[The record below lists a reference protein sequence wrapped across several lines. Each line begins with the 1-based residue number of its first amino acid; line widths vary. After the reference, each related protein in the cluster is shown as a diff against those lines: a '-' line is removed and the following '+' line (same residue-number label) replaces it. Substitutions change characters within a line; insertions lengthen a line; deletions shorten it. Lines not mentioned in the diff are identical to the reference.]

1 MKSNSNPE
9 KRNSKLS
16 INVNIFEVAQ
26 RMSNLSTLILYPMAK
41 HTVYVVVVKNGNE

>member
-16 INVNIFEVAQ
+16 RNVNIFEVAE
-26 RMSNLSTLILYPMAK
+26 RMSNLSTLILYPLAK
-41 HTVYVVVVKNGNE
+41 HTVYVVVGKNGNG